1 MVSVLHCVG
10 VTNKDHYVLV
20 HAKLNSS
27 ENHFQNLRTSRLQMV
42 CGRTCR
48 WKGSHYSVMT
58 LTVCLPRGLAFS
70 RMMVNV

>member
-10 VTNKDHYVLV
+10 VTNKEHYVLV
-20 HAKLNSS
+20 HAKLN
-27 ENHFQNLRTSRLQMV
+27 HFQNLRSFRLQMV

-48 WKGSHYSVMT
+48 WKGSHYSVIT

-70 RMMVNV
+70 QMMVNV